1 MSVVHV
7 EEVMQK
13 SKFNGF
19 HRSLMLWGMFLMA
32 FEGYDLVVYGTVVP
46 RLMVDW
52 SLTPVRA
59 GALSSY
65 GLVGMM
71 IGAITFG
78 ILADRIGRKKVI
90 IISSVLFSIF
100 TGLCGFAPTVGFFGI
115 MRVMAGIG
123 LGGMMPNV
131 IALITD
137 YAPGRKRAI
146 LVAILMTGYS
156 VGGILAPVLGITLMP
171 SFGWEAVFWVA
182 FIPLL
187 AIPFIYKKLPESP
200 SYLLRSGKT
209 KELAKV
215 LNKVQP
221 KANFLATQ
229 QFKMYETKLA
239 KQGPIALFKNKL
251 AFSTMLFW
259 IIFFCCLLMIFG
271 LNTWLPNMMIAAG
284 YGLTSSLV
292 FLIALQSGSIIGSLI
307 FGTLADKYGFKR
319 VLSPLA
325 ASGAVA
331 LVLLGLGGNQVWI
344 FILVMVAGAASI
356 GSQNMAQA
364 YVSNYYPAAI
374 RSTALG
380 MASGFGRIG
389 GMLGPIMGGVL
400 LGMTLPN
407 VMNFV
412 AFAIPGAI
420 AAIALAL
427 IPNRVIAQDPEELE
441 KVEDN
446 EVAME

>member
-1 MSVVHV
+1 MSVIQV
-7 EEVMQK
+7 EQVMEK
-13 SKFNGF
+13 AKFNKF
-19 HRSLMLWGMFLMA
+19 HKNLLLWGMFLMA
-32 FEGYDLVVYGTVVP
+32 FEGYDLVVFGTVVP
-46 RLMVDW
+46 RLMIDW
-52 SLTPVRA
+52 DLSSVTA
-59 GALSSY
+59 GTLSSY
-65 GLVGMM
+65 GLLGMM
-71 IGAITFG
+71 IGAIIFG

-100 TGLCGFAPTVGFFGI
+100 TGLCGFAPDPTWFAI
-115 MRVMAGIG
+115 ARVLAGIG

-137 YAPGRKRAI
+137 YAPGKKRAI
-146 LVAILMTGYS
+146 LVAILMCGYS
-156 VGGILAPVLGITLMP
+156 LGGILAPVLGMTMMP
-171 SFGWEAVFWVA
+171 SLGWESVFWVA
-182 FIPLL
+182 FLPIFV
-187 AIPFIYKKLPESP
+187 IPFIMKKLPESP
-200 SYLLRSGKT
+200 SYLLRAGKK
-209 KELAKV
+209 KEFANILRKIQPGESFNEKQSFQMFE
-215 LNKVQP
+215 NKV
-221 KANFLATQ
+221 
-229 QFKMYETKLA
+229 E

-251 AFSTMLFW
+251 ALSTILFW

-307 FGTLADKYGFKR
+307 FGTLADKFGFKR
-319 VLSPLA
+319 VLIPLA
-325 ASGAVA
+325 ISGAIA
-331 LVLLGLGGNQVWI
+331 LTLLGLGGNQVWI
-344 FILVMVAGAASI
+344 FFLVMIAGAASI

-364 YVSNYYPAAI
+364 YVSSYYPAVI

-400 LGMTLPN
+400 LSMTLPN

-420 AAIALAL
+420 VAIALSF
-427 IPNRVIAQDPEELE
+427 IPKREVDKSEEQFQDKNRIST
-441 KVEDN
+441 
-446 EVAME
+446 

>member
-1 MSVVHV
+1 MSVIQV
-7 EEVMQK
+7 EQVMEK
-13 SKFNGF
+13 AKFNKF
-19 HRSLMLWGMFLMA
+19 HKNLLLWGMFLMA
-32 FEGYDLVVYGTVVP
+32 FEGYDLVVFGTVVP
-46 RLMVDW
+46 RLMIDW
-52 SLTPVRA
+52 DLSSVTA
-59 GALSSY
+59 GTLSSY
-65 GLVGMM
+65 GLLGMM
-71 IGAITFG
+71 IGAIIFG

-100 TGLCGFAPTVGFFGI
+100 TGLCGFAPDPTWFAI
-115 MRVMAGIG
+115 ARVLAGIG

-137 YAPGRKRAI
+137 YAPGKKRAI
-146 LVAILMTGYS
+146 LVAILMCGYS
-156 VGGILAPVLGITLMP
+156 LGGILAPVLGMTMMSSL
-171 SFGWEAVFWVA
+171 GWESVFWVA
-182 FIPLL
+182 FLPIFV
-187 AIPFIYKKLPESP
+187 IPFIMKKLPESP
-200 SYLLRSGKT
+200 SYLLRAGKK
-209 KELAKV
+209 KEFANILRKIQPGESFNEKQSFQMFE
-215 LNKVQP
+215 NKV
-221 KANFLATQ
+221 
-229 QFKMYETKLA
+229 E

-251 AFSTMLFW
+251 ALSTILFW

-307 FGTLADKYGFKR
+307 FGTLADKFGFKR
-319 VLSPLA
+319 VLIPLA
-325 ASGAVA
+325 ISGAIA
-331 LVLLGLGGNQVWI
+331 LTLLGLGGNQVWI
-344 FILVMVAGAASI
+344 FFLVMIAGAASI

-364 YVSNYYPAAI
+364 YVSSYYPAVI

-400 LGMTLPN
+400 LSMTLPN

-420 AAIALAL
+420 VAIALSF
-427 IPNRVIAQDPEELE
+427 IPKREVDKSEEQFQDKNRIST
-441 KVEDN
+441 
-446 EVAME
+446 